1 MNMSIHLI
9 MFELNTF
16 VVVKIKDLLLSLSL
30 AMFILSCSPERETQD
45 GNKSVFRY
53 NESAGITSLDPAFSR
68 YVENNRAMNHLFN
81 GLVQMDKNLN
91 VKPCIAKDWE
101 ISEDGKVYTF
111 FLRND
116 VYFHAHQSFPGGK
129 PRKVTAQDFVYSF
142 IRIMDAKTAS
152 PGAWIFSDINV
163 DNTAHLG
170 FEAPE
175 KYTLRIHLKE
185 AFQPFLGLLTMK
197 YCSVVPHEVIEELG
211 QEFRNHPIGTG
222 PFRFQM
228 WKEGN
233 KLVLLK
239 NEDYFE
245 KDLDGSS
252 LPHLDAVSVTF
263 IGDEEVEY
271 LEFLKGNLDFLSGSN
286 GSNLEFLD
294 FDGTVKEKYRDRFSM
309 QSQSYLNT
317 EYLGILI
324 DSSFDVMKANPLNN
338 KLIRRAINLGFDRR
352 EMIHFLK
359 NNIGQ
364 PAHEGFIPKGLP
376 PYKEGWVKGYSYNP
390 DSSRALLA
398 AAGYP
403 SGVGLKPIKLSTTSQ
418 YLTLCEYI
426 QSQLSEI
433 GIQLEIELNPAA
445 TNRELVALS
454 KIAFFRKSWVADY
467 PDAENYLALF
477 YSGNFSPGGPNYTH
491 FSNKRYDELYLESK
505 AELDQDKRFELY
517 REMEVIILNE
527 AVIIPLYYDQVV
539 SYLHSHVENMESNPM
554 NLFDLKRVRLKKV
567 N

>member
-1 MNMSIHLI
+1 MHK
-9 MFELNTF
+9 LNTF
-16 VVVKIKDLLLSLSL
+16 VVVRTKVIFSGLLT
-30 AMFILSCSPERETQD
+30 AMILFSCSVDREKLD
-45 GNKSVFRY
+45 GNKQVFRY
-53 NESAGITSLDPAFSR
+53 NESAGLTSLDPAFSR
-68 YVENNRAMNHLFN
+68 YVENNRAINHLFN
-81 GLVQMDKNLN
+81 GLVQMDNNLL
-91 VKPCIAKDWE
+91 VKPCIAKNWE
-101 ISEDGKVYTF
+101 ISEDGLVYTF

-116 VYFHAHQSFPGGK
+116 VYFHENQSFPGGK

-152 PGAWIFSDINV
+152 PGAWIFSNV
-163 DNTAHLG
+163 NTDSKDNLG
-170 FEAPE
+170 FEAVD

-197 YCSVVPHEVIEELG
+197 YCSVVPHEVIEDLG
-211 QEFRNHPIGTG
+211 ADFRNNPVGTG
-222 PFRFQM
+222 PFKFQM

-239 NEDYFE
+239 NEMYFE
-245 KDLDGSS
+245 KDADGSS
-252 LPHLDAVSVTF
+252 LPKLDAVSITF

-294 FDGTVKEKYRDRFSM
+294 FDGQVKEKYRDRFTM
-309 QSQSYLNT
+309 QNQPYLNT

-324 DSSFDVMKANPLNN
+324 DSTYDVMKASPLND
-338 KLIRRAINLGFDRR
+338 KLIRRAINLGFNRK
-352 EMIHFLK
+352 EMIRFLK
-359 NNIGQ
+359 NNIGH
-364 PAHEGFIPKGLP
+364 ASEEGIIPRGLP
-376 PYKEGWVKGYSYNP
+376 PYKEGWVKGYQYNP

-403 SGVGLKPIKLSTTSQ
+403 GGAGLKPIKLSTTSQ

-477 YSGNFSPGGPNYTH
+477 YSGNFSPNGPNYTH
-491 FSNKRYDELYLESK
+491 FKNQTYDELYLK
-505 AELDQDKRFELY
+505 AKTELDREVRYDLY
-517 REMEVIILNE
+517 RQMEEIILEE
-527 AVIIPLYYDQVV
+527 AVIVPLYYDQVV
-539 SYLHSHVENMESNPM
+539 SYTQPYVEKMESNPL
-554 NLFDLKRVRLKKV
+554 NLFDLKRVRL
-567 N
+567 NRTD